1 MTMVRSSTNSLS
13 PVSIA
18 SLMSLAAAAD
28 REPIALFQGSD
39 SSSLC
44 NMVTASWD
52 DLSSYVCGN
61 TGKQVEANLW
71 TIFRKCLH
79 IVNGRVVMVPS
90 AAWMSVTGLW
100 NTNMWCMTA

>member
-18 SLMSLAAAAD
+18 SLMSLAAAAE

-44 NMVTASWD
+44 SMVTASWD
-52 DLSSYVCGN
+52 DLSSCVCGN
-61 TGKQVEANLW
+61 TGKHGKANLW
-71 TIFRKCLH
+71 TIFRKCLQM
-79 IVNGRVVMVPS
+79 VNGRVVVVHS
-90 AAWMSVTGLW
+90 AA
-100 NTNMWCMTA
+100 